1 MEGVRVDP
9 IDPCDFTCGVD
20 LSTKPKSTGIVTIQ
34 WDATGPGLITEARVG
49 ANRDELVDRIARS
62 TDTGTVWAVDVP
74 FGWPDGYAEFLSS
87 HREGPAT
94 LDPGEGPPERP
105 WDLISHRETD
115 RVARGKVGAGFN
127 VSFDK
132 LGATAAAW
140 SVVEHGLRLR
150 GIKLDRSGLT
160 GPVVE
165 TWPSAAWRAW
175 GLQSTPAAKASWQAN
190 LKRLLAE
197 GVLQAGDHEQEL
209 AANEHIRDAL
219 ACALVARARALGLTT
234 GPEPSSIERARRE
247 GWIHIPTAESLGK
260 LTRT

>member
-1 MEGVRVDP
+1 MQALRVDP
-9 IDPCDFTCGVD
+9 IDPCTLTCGVD
-20 LSTKPKSTGIVTIQ
+20 LSTKPQSTGIVTIQ
-34 WDATGPGLITEARVG
+34 WDATGPGVITEARVG
-49 ANRDELVDRIARS
+49 ATRDELVDRIARS

-74 FGWPDGYAEFLSS
+74 FGWPIGFAEFLTS
-87 HREGPAT
+87 HREGPAA
-94 LDPGEGPPERP
+94 LDPGAGPSERP

-115 RVARGKVGAGFN
+115 RAVRKQVRTGFN

-160 GPVVE
+160 GRVVE

-175 GLQSTPAAKASWQAN
+175 GLHSTPAAKASWEAN
-190 LKRLLAE
+190 LSQLLDT
-197 GVLQAGDHEQEL
+197 GVLRAGDHEQEL

-219 ACALVARARALGLTT
+219 ACALVARARALGLTK

-247 GWIHIPTAESLGK
+247 GWIHIPTAESLDE
-260 LTRT
+260 LART